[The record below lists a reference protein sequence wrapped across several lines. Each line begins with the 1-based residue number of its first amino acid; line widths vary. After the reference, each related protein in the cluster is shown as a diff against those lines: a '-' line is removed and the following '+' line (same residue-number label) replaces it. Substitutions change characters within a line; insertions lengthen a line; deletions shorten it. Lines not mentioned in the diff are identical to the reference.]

1 MNRPRSPSR
10 PQPAGAVVSS
20 AAPLASTAWGKPIEP
35 WPRPWPET
43 KPRRPSTS
51 HGWAETALQRAIG
64 RLLDIYETQG
74 KLLWWPV
81 PNGSF
86 IAGRDAE
93 ERAKRV
99 AKMKADCML
108 RPGVA
113 DLGILFAHNRLIFA
127 ELKVGKNDLTPAQ
140 IVFREKVLA
149 MGGWFYVW
157 RDVDTA
163 QVDLRRW
170 L

>member
-1 MNRPRSPSR
+1 MHNS
-10 PQPAGAVVSS
+10 VKSS
-20 AAPLASTAWGKPIEP
+20 VGLAHELQ
-35 WPRPWPET
+35 
-43 KPRRPSTS
+43 RRPSTS
-51 HGWAETALQRAIG
+51 HRWAETALQRAIG
-64 RLLDIYETQG
+64 QLLDVYEAQR

-99 AKMKADCML
+99 AKMKSDRL
-108 RPGVA
+108 LKPGVP
-113 DLGILFAHNRLIFA
+113 DLGILFPHNRLIFA
-127 ELKVGKNDLTPAQ
+127 EIKAGKNDLTKDQ
-140 IVFREKVLA
+140 IAFRESVMG

-157 RDVDTA
+157 RDIDTA